1 MQRTRYMST
10 HEKVHLDRGL
20 EAFYKVDKK
29 YGVI

>member
-1 MQRTRYMST
+1 MLRTNYRAT
-10 HEKVHLDRGL
+10 HGKVHLDRGL